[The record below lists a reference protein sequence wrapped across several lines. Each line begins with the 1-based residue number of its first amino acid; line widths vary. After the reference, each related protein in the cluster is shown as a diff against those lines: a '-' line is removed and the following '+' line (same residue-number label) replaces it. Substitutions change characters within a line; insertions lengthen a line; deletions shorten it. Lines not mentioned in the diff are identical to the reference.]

1 MLIMDDEFITSKLI
15 YNTLKGNT
23 NFNNL
28 KLKQQD
34 TIIDYFC
41 DLVECNDVSAKE
53 FINNLC
59 FITEKEIQEIL
70 NEEMQENREVQQ
82 WHYKKLLEI
91 QILKAKAI
99 F

>member
-1 MLIMDDEFITSKLI
+1 MLIMDDDFITSKLI

-41 DLVECNDVSAKE
+41 DLVEINDVSAKE

-59 FITEKEIQEIL
+59 FITEVEIQEIL
-70 NEEMQENREVQQ
+70 NEEIE
-82 WHYKKLLEI
+82 K
-91 QILKAKAI
+91 
-99 F
+99 

>member
-23 NFNNL
+23 NFNDL

-41 DLVECNDVSAKE
+41 DLVENTDVSAKA
-53 FINNLC
+53 FINDLC
-59 FITEKEIQEIL
+59 FITEKEIQKIL
-70 NEEMQENREVQQ
+70 NEEM
-82 WHYKKLLEI
+82 
-91 QILKAKAI
+91 
-99 F
+99 

>member
-15 YNTLKGNT
+15 YNTLKGNI

-41 DLVECNDVSAKE
+41 DLVEINDVSAKE
-53 FINNLC
+53 FINDLC
-59 FITEKEIQEIL
+59 FITEKEIQKIL
-70 NEEMQENREVQQ
+70 NEEMQVQQ
-82 WHYKKLLEI
+82 
-91 QILKAKAI
+91 QG
-99 F
+99 